1 MGVGGESGGVPIPPQ
16 RRIPQSGVMN
26 TEHASPTRLERPA
39 DGRVIAGVAQGLANR
54 LDVPVAAVRAGFIVT
69 ALLGGPG
76 IAAYIAGILLMPSHN
91 QTKAP
96 AVAWVERTFD
106 GKNDAA

>member
-1 MGVGGESGGVPIPPQ
+1 M
-16 RRIPQSGVMN
+16 PQSGGMN
-26 TEHASPTRLERPA
+26 NETSTRLERPA
-39 DGRVIAGVAQGLANR
+39 EGRVIAGVAKGLADR
-54 LDVPVAAVRAGFIVT
+54 LDVPVGVVRAIFVVT

-96 AVAWVERTFD
+96 AVAWVERVFD
-106 GKNDAA
+106 GKQES

>member
-1 MGVGGESGGVPIPPQ
+1 
-16 RRIPQSGVMN
+16 MN
-26 TEHASPTRLERPA
+26 NDTTSPTMPRLERPA
-39 DGRVIAGVAQGLANR
+39 DGRVIAGVAQGLADR
-54 LDVPVAAVRAGFIVT
+54 LDVPVGAVRAGFVVT

-91 QTKAP
+91 QSKAP

-106 GKNDAA
+106 GKGGVA

>member
-1 MGVGGESGGVPIPPQ
+1 MKD
-16 RRIPQSGVMN
+16 QSI
-26 TEHASPTRLERPA
+26 SRLERPA
-39 DGRVIAGVAQGLANR
+39 EGRVIAGVARGLADR
-54 LDVPVAAVRAGFIVT
+54 LDVPVGIVRAIFVVT

-96 AVAWVERTFD
+96 AVAWVERVFD
-106 GKNDAA
+106 GEKTS

>member
-1 MGVGGESGGVPIPPQ
+1 MNNETTPPAA
-16 RRIPQSGVMN
+16 P
-26 TEHASPTRLERPA
+26 RLERPA
-39 DGRVIAGVAQGLANR
+39 DGRVVAGVAQGLANR

-76 IAAYIAGILLMPSHN
+76 IAAYIGGVLLMPSHN

-96 AVAWVERTFD
+96 AVAWVERVFD
-106 GKNDAA
+106 GKTDSAEGPTA

>member
-1 MGVGGESGGVPIPPQ
+1 
-16 RRIPQSGVMN
+16 MN
-26 TEHASPTRLERPA
+26 TEHTSPTAPRLERPA
-39 DGRVIAGVAQGLANR
+39 NGRVIAGVAQGLADR
-54 LDVPVAAVRAGFIVT
+54 LDVPVGAVRAGFIVT

-106 GKNDAA
+106 GKNNAA